1 MRIGVLYKSVLFI
14 YLIFSF
20 VSVYITILSIIK
32 TNDGQVQTET
42 RRRCKEG
49 RKGKG
54 RGGDTKRGFRKRKGK
69 EQGKEKGWI
78 RNERQNQPVR

>member
-1 MRIGVLYKSVLFI
+1 M
-14 YLIFSF
+14 
-20 VSVYITILSIIK
+20 IK

-49 RKGKG
+49 REGNG
-54 RGGDTKRGFRKRKGK
+54 MGGDTKRGIRKRKGT

-78 RNERQNQPVR
+78 FIFAHLTINEGTFDHGSLYDSCPTVPEQAVYLYIES

>member
-1 MRIGVLYKSVLFI
+1 M
-14 YLIFSF
+14 
-20 VSVYITILSIIK
+20 IK

-49 RKGKG
+49 REGKG
-54 RGGDTKRGFRKRKGK
+54 IEGDTKRGFRKRKGK

-78 RNERQNQPVR
+78 GNERQNSRARAISSQLVQGERMKERK